1 MPIFGKSII
10 TNIII
15 AMKKS
20 LILLSAIFMVAN
32 LGFAQNT
39 EIKEDFVPSELNQP
53 GQQYPMVN
61 SQGYARFRIE
71 APDAQSVRVRSST
84 VQHLRF
90 KAVC

>member
-53 GQQYPMVN
+53 GQQ
-61 SQGYARFRIE
+61 
-71 APDAQSVRVRSST
+71 
-84 VQHLRF
+84 
-90 KAVC
+90 